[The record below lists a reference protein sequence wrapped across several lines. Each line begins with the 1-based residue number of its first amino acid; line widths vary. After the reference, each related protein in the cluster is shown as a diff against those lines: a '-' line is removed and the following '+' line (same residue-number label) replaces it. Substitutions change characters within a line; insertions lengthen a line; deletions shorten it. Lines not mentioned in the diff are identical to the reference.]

1 MSNAG
6 SAEIPEVDVAEAAR
20 RQGAGSS
27 IIDVREADEWAE
39 VHARG
44 ATLIPLSELPNR
56 VADLPRG
63 GELLM
68 LCRSG
73 GRSMKAAEFLA
84 TQGFS
89 SVNIAGGTSAWIEAG
104 LPTES
109 VS

>member
-20 RQGAGSS
+20 RQGAGSA
-27 IIDVREADEWAE
+27 IIDVREADEWAKI
-39 VHARG
+39 HARD
-44 ATLIPLSELPNR
+44 AMLFPLSELQNH
-56 VADLPRG
+56 VADLPR

-73 GRSMKAAEFLA
+73 GRSMKAAELLA
-84 TQGFS
+84 SQGFS
-89 SVNIAGGTSAWIEAG
+89 CANIAGGTMAWVEAG

-109 VS
+109 GS